1 MKKTF
6 LIVAVAFIST
16 INLFAQQDSTI
27 NLSAQKDYSNK
38 FDLKVG
44 SGFGFMG
51 WGDVIVVCFENE
63 FNYKINKY
71 FTFSAGF
78 GIGRS
83 IRWSSW
89 DGSEDWKHH
98 NDYLKGDVNA
108 FISPFRNNR
117 RNNFRIG
124 IGYSYISET
133 IAYTSGVSYTGQPE
147 HPNYDVRYTMDK
159 NSSHCFNVIFE
170 DEFKI
175 TTRLMI
181 GAKLFFTGNFGNG
194 GELWGGL
201 IKFGVVL

>member
-6 LIVAVAFIST
+6 LIAAVALIST
-16 INLFAQQDSTI
+16 VNLFAQQDSTI
-27 NLSAQKDYSNK
+27 NPLQKKDYSNK

-51 WGDVIVVCFENE
+51 WGDLIVVCFENE
-63 FNYKINKY
+63 FNYKIYKY

-83 IRWSSW
+83 IGGNDRRSV
-89 DGSEDWKHH
+89 DYRRERH
-98 NDYLKGDVNA
+98 NDYLSGSINA
-108 FISPFRNNR
+108 FVSPFRNNR

-124 IGYSYISET
+124 GGYTYINET
-133 IAYTSGVSYTGQPE
+133 SASTYYHLNDTEYDIEYTNAQ
-147 HPNYDVRYTMDK
+147 M
-159 NSSHCFNVIFE
+159 SSHCFNVIIE

-181 GAKLFFTGNFGNG
+181 GAKFSLIGNIDSAIMWN
-194 GELWGGL
+194 GL